1 MTIALTRKPA
11 GSGRGEVYQKL
22 YVAGIDDTTWT
33 NNTIGDVTNASI
45 TDVPAGTYLVTFGC
59 TFRIQT
65 TGMTTAGGV
74 GSLYITD
81 SANSYLS
88 SSATYTADVSISRY
102 GADGGTDQFVNQFN
116 KSVEITLSATT
127 TVKLRAII
135 NDIGAAAN
143 AFGCLGAY
151 MIWERIE

>member
-88 SSATYTADVSISRY
+88 SSATY